1 MRKIGELKMVIAG
14 VGAMLLLLSL
24 TPANASSANIS
35 HSYNSNNTIS
45 PGTLVSLDP
54 NKTNYVEESNSYNG
68 ESLLGVAVAI
78 NDSLLAEDASP
89 GSVQVATSGT
99 ANTLVSTINGPV
111 NVGDSISVSP
121 IDGFGMKAS
130 PGAFVVGLAQTALN
144 STSPSVVAHD
154 VVNKSGETTK
164 IYVGYVRLGISI
176 GAGASEQGN
185 QVSDIQQLGKYITGR
200 DISSA
205 RVIVSFIIAL
215 VAVLSLIT
223 LIYASIYSGIISIGR
238 NPLAKYAVFRSLSSV
253 LVMIVLIVIIAS
265 VTVAILLK

>member
-1 MRKIGELKMVIAG
+1 MVIAG

-35 HSYNSNNTIS
+35 HSYSANNMIS

-54 NKTNYVEESNSYNG
+54 NRTDYVEESNSDNG
-68 ESLLGVAVAI
+68 ESLLGVAVAV
-78 NDSLLAEDASP
+78 NDSLLAEDASS
-89 GSVQVATSGT
+89 GTVQVATSGT
-99 ANTLVSTINGPV
+99 ANTLVSTINGSV
-111 NVGDSISVSP
+111 TVGDQISVSP
-121 IDGFGMKAS
+121 VDGLGMKAA
-130 PGAFVVGLAQTALN
+130 PGAFVIGLAQTALN
-144 STSPSVVAHD
+144 SNSTGVIAHN
-154 VVNKSGETTK
+154 VVNKSGKSTT

-176 GAGASEQGN
+176 GAGMSDQTN
-185 QVSDIQQLGKYITGR
+185 QNSGIQQLGRDITGR

-215 VAVLSLIT
+215 VAVISLIT

-253 LVMIVLIVIIAS
+253 LIMIVLIVIIAS
-265 VTVAILLK
+265 VTVVLLLR